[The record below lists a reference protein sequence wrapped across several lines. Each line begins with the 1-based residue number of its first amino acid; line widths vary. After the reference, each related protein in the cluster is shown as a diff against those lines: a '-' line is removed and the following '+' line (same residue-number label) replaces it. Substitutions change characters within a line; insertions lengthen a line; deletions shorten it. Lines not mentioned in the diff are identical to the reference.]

1 MGEITM
7 TMQEVL
13 MLPNFVL
20 FEPHNY
26 IDYEHI
32 KKMIVDHYIDR
43 EIAYETVDLFKLKLN
58 HYLDMFESNYNR
70 MLKAQLID
78 IDPFVTEYIVSD
90 VAASTKTRRDDKHD
104 SSTVRDND
112 TSSYKASTGSFTEG
126 YADKTTADH
135 KKDNVSTDIIGK
147 LQSEATNTVGNETS
161 DRTTDETTK
170 TVRAESID
178 KTTNDTMKR
187 TEAETKTRDRTQKET
202 TEYTEDKTTNETVN
216 RTKQEDNTSTDNQ
229 TGREWKENG
238 TTEGHQLGVASD
250 TPQAML
256 FNEPNHYY
264 GTGRAHDYGVVKQ
277 DANGNDV
284 YQHYPETEPNAIDT
298 GSYKIG
304 SGDTPWFNYAT
315 AANNT
320 TGHNSY
326 SKNGSETYSK
336 GGTSNTSTTEDTTTE
351 KTENTEGN
359 KTVNLTEKE
368 TTKTDKTTDETRKI
382 TEATKEDETTDFTS
396 NVTEHIGKDMQEA
409 VARNLNEHAKQD
421 STEGETYNEQ
431 TAKNYDKNGT
441 NASDISTNQKVNE
454 QIDLAESRARK
465 EKSDSS
471 TKAVR
476 KGRTMRSPSQL
487 LAEYRKTLTF
497 NADLWL
503 LSELTPLFL
512 ELY

>member
-7 TMQEVL
+7 TLQEVL
-13 MLPNFVL
+13 MKPNFTL

-26 IDYEHI
+26 IDYDHV
-32 KKMIVDHYIDR
+32 KKLIVDHYIDR

-58 HYLDMFESNYNR
+58 HNLEMYEGNYNK

-78 IDPFVTEYIVSD
+78 IDPFITEYIVSD

-104 SSTVRDND
+104 SSTIRDND
-112 TSSYKASTGSFTEG
+112 TTSYKAMTGSFTEE
-126 YADKTTADH
+126 YSDTASADH

-147 LQSEATNTVGNETS
+147 LQSEATNKVGNETT
-161 DRTTDETTK
+161 DRTTDSTSKTIRTET
-170 TVRAESID
+170 ID
-178 KTTNDTMKR
+178 KDTDDTFKR
-187 TEAETKTRDRTQKET
+187 IEDEDKTRNRTQNEET
-202 TEYTEDKTTNETVN
+202 DYTETKTTNETTA

-238 TTEGHQLGVASD
+238 STEGHQLGVASD

-264 GTGRAHDYGVVKQ
+264 GTGRAHDYGVVTQ

-284 YQHYPETEPNAIDT
+284 YQHYPETEPNSIDS

-336 GGTSNTSTTEDTTTE
+336 GGTSNTSTTENTTTD
-351 KTENTEGN
+351 KTEETEGN
-359 KTVNLTEKE
+359 KTVDLTEKE
-368 TTKTDKTTDETRKI
+368 TTATDKTTNETRHI
-382 TEATKEDETTDFTS
+382 DETTTENETTDVTEKE
-396 NVTEHIGKDMQEA
+396 TEHIGKDIQEA

-421 STEGETYNEQ
+421 TTEGETYNEQ

-441 NASDISTNQKVNE
+441 NTSDTSNNQKVNE
-454 QIDLAESRARK
+454 QIDLSENRARK

-476 KGRTMRSPSQL
+476 KGRTMKSPSQL
-487 LAEYRKTLTF
+487 LAEYRTTLTF

-503 LSELTPLFL
+503 LSELKPLFL